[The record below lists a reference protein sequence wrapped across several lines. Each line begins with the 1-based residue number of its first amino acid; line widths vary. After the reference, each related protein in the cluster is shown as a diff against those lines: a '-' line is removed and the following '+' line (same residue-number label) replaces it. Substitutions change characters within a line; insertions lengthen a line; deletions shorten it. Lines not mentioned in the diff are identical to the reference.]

1 VIIASRRGLGCSM
14 IVVDLSA
21 RATTIH
27 HDHGFRAERPHSIT
41 SRRGAG
47 LAELPTADLAVDA
60 DDGRSPDEA
69 TSRPSKR
76 TPSRRYGSI
85 WRGSRVRGDALRLM
99 PNWQICLQQ
108 PSLVLAGRSAE
119 IGGRWESGP
128 CRPVPVGGRARGY
141 SPDVF
146 PQSGGERPDQ
156 PLRAAGQHMRERQ
169 SRSRTPVMACVN
181 VSSCRRSS
189 SSAAAGF
196 WWRATCLSPSGPPPC
211 HCRSGGPAYGSTG
224 RFPVDIQSRRSG
236 GG

>member
-1 VIIASRRGLGCSM
+1 M

-27 HDHGFRAERPHSIT
+27 HDHGLRAERPHSIT

-99 PNWQICLQQ
+99 PNWQICLPQ

-119 IGGRWESGP
+119 IGGRCESGP

-156 PLRAAGQHMRERQ
+156 PLTRPPGNARCASSAQRLTIPTAAPTLCGYSLLREHARTQAIGRQGSLPAKTLIISYKRPGRISASRSCRSLWAAG
-169 SRSRTPVMACVN
+169 
-181 VSSCRRSS
+181 RRCSH
-189 SSAAAGF
+189 GT
-196 WWRATCLSPSGPPPC
+196 RPPWC
-211 HCRSGGPAYGSTG
+211 
-224 RFPVDIQSRRSG
+224 
-236 GG
+236 